1 MVLQIKNTKELT
13 QTKTDFSERGLAL
26 KVLNRKHFMSHSF
39 VLAFF
44 CTSIIMSR
52 MSSSWTATGCI
63 IKYLTRHPLKIK
75 PCALSNYL
83 LIFEGVALL
92 QEKNKFENKK
102 HKNSLNYIILS
113 STVRYSFR
121 CSIISLVYFSL
132 WYIRYI
138 AKNS

>member
-63 IKYLTRHPLKIK
+63 IKSHTAPT
-75 PCALSNYL
+75 
-83 LIFEGVALL
+83 
-92 QEKNKFENKK
+92 ENKALRAVK
-102 HKNSLNYIILS
+102 LFID
-113 STVRYSFR
+113 F
-121 CSIISLVYFSL
+121 
-132 WYIRYI
+132 
-138 AKNS
+138 